1 MAYIETTPQLL
12 FTHPAWAKDFGSRDH
27 LIPGGGRVDAA
38 QFPRSNAV
46 NVTLTADAVA
56 GATALVVTAL
66 SGPIPA
72 GTTLRFNGG
81 QVAYVTA
88 DAATGAIGLTVEALA
103 FAIPNTST
111 SQYRGTGKVYIRD
124 GIYVGRTFAERDAGT
139 NYGPAL
145 DTDDERFLLY
155 HPIDD
160 ALTNPDATF
169 YRPGSLVAEN
179 HLPGWATMSAGLK
192 ASIRATY
199 RTIKGAD

>member
-12 FTHPAWAKDFGSRDH
+12 YTHPAWAKDFGSRDH

-38 QFPRSNAV
+38 QFARSDAV
-46 NVTLTADAVA
+46 NVALDAAAAAGDVALTVH
-56 GATALVVTAL
+56 AL

-88 DAATGAIGLTVEALA
+88 DALAAAVSLTVEALA
-103 FAIPNTST
+103 FAIPDEATA
-111 SQYRGTGKVYIRD
+111 QYRGTGKVYIRD
-124 GIYVGRTFAERDAGT
+124 GIYVGRTYAERDAGT
-139 NYGPAL
+139 NFGPAA

-155 HPIDD
+155 HPIND

-179 HLPGWATMSAGLK
+179 HLPGWAGLSAGLK